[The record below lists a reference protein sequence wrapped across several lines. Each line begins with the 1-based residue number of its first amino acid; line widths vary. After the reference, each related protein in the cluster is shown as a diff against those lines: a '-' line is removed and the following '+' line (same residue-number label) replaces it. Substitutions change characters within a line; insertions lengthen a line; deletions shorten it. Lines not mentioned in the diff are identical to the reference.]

1 MRPFDLALL
10 DEAHVTAGAGGQT
23 RIPLA
28 DEHIA
33 CKKRILM
40 TGTPRVF
47 TKKRTAKDDEDDDV
61 RSMDNSDVFGEVVY
75 QITYNEAVKQ
85 NITAPIELLAHRL
98 PPEQMRFQVLN
109 ETEWR
114 ARLLVDACQRFG
126 LRKVIAFSRTNERA
140 TNLQEALLRTG
151 HFGDVMRV
159 SGAMS
164 AQRREETF
172 KKLMRPLGD
181 GESVVVCNAKVL
193 TTGFDLKDCDGV
205 FIADR
210 MQSHVTILQAV
221 ARAARRSEGKEKGF
235 VVIPVQVPGDVDGE
249 QYGSLV
255 EIITAMVELDSDLL
269 KECHEWV
276 TRRGEGE
283 ADVPLPRKLLER
295 IVGEGVPAEELMLET
310 VVLDI
315 LGAWDFKFG
324 LLKRYKEVRSD
335 EEQRDELKSHV
346 YGD

>member
-23 RIPLA
+23 RMPLA
-28 DEHIA
+28 DWHIF
-33 CKKRILM
+33 CKKRVLM

-47 TKKRTAKDDEDDDV
+47 TKRVAAKDDEDVDV
-61 RSMDNSDVFGEVVY
+61 RSMDDSDVFGEVVY
-75 QITYNEAVKQ
+75 QIAYNEAVEQ

-98 PPEQMRFQVLN
+98 PPEQTRLQVLN

-140 TNLQEALLRTG
+140 RNLQEALQRTS
-151 HFGDVMRV
+151 FFSDVLRV
-159 SGAMS
+159 SGTMS

-172 KKLMRPLGD
+172 NKLTKPLND

-210 MQSHVTILQAV
+210 MQSHVTILQAM
-221 ARAARRSEGKEKGF
+221 ARAARRSEGKEKGY

-255 EIITAMVELDSDLL
+255 EIVTAMVEMDSALL
-269 KECHEWV
+269 KDCRQWV
-276 TRRGEGE
+276 TRRGEGRE
-283 ADVPLPRKLLER
+283 VPLPKKLLER
-295 IVGEGVPAEELMLET
+295 IVGEGVPVEELKLET
-310 VVLDI
+310 VVFDVV
-315 LGAWDFKFG
+315 GAWDFKLG
-324 LLKRYKEVRSD
+324 LLKRYKEVRSN
-335 EEQRDELKSHV
+335 EEQSDEMKSHV
-346 YGD
+346 YED